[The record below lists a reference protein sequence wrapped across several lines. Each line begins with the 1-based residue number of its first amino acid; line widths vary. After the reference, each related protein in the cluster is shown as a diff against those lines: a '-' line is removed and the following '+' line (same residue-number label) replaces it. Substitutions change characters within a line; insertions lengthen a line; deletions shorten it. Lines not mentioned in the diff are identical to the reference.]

1 MSNTR
6 VDYKSELIVDEDES
20 LYYVVFEDSAPM
32 AIH

>member
-6 VDYKSELIVDEDES
+6 LDYKSELIVDEEES
-20 LYYVVFEDSAPM
+20 SYYVAFKDSAPM